1 MESVTDD
8 WDGAWDVA
16 SYKLTCNENERYYDY
31 YYEFFVIAGGVLGG
45 WGLVD
50 TTVFVLLGGIL
61 GRDHVS
67 LSLILNNIKLYDCD
81 SNNTSIP

>member
-16 SYKLTCNENERYYDY
+16 SYKLACDEDERYYDY
-31 YYEFFVIAGGVLGG
+31 YYEFFVVAGRVLGG

-50 TTVFVLLGGIL
+50 ATVFVLPGGSLGG
-61 GRDHVS
+61 DHVS